1 MNTAL
6 RLKEE
11 SLRRMR
17 WRLWFAFR
25 DSQYTQFRFVRRD
38 GRIEPMYENIKA
50 YCREHW
56 SKEIKDMDEKELAK
70 YIAIVLK
77 W

>member
-1 MNTAL
+1 MNTVL

-38 GRIEPMYENIKA
+38 GKIEPMYENIKA
-50 YCREHW
+50 YCRERW
-56 SKEIKDMDEKELAK
+56 GKEIKDMDEKELAK